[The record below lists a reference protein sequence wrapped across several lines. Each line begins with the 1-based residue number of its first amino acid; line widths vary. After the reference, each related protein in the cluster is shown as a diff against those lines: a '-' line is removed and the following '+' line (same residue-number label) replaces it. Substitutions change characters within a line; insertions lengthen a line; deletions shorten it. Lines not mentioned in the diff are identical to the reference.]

1 MWCHASYTAVEASLP
16 LTLPAILEEAQLD
29 CDQDNL
35 DEILDDDAIDSDKPS
50 TSSSTAVLRDPM
62 TREFVFAIPL
72 AARVERGYDAR
83 YSEVV
88 RGTFKTHLH
97 PSWVQCFVLAL
108 ASGHKILYPTHSQ
121 KNITHIVPLLL
132 VRLLSSISSLVVQ
145 MPPNQNSPN
154 LHRITPRTHVLLY
167 FPDSG
172 SNSQFRFF
180 SVARDKVAYTRIL
193 SPIHL
198 NS

>member
-88 RGTFKTHLH
+88 RGAFKICTLLGFNASYWHLLVVIKFCIPRIHKKISHILYLYVCFLRFH
-97 PSWVQCFVLAL
+97 PWLSNATQPKLSESAPNHTENPCLAL
-108 ASGHKILYPTHSQ
+108 FSGLGK
-121 KNITHIVPLLL
+121 
-132 VRLLSSISSLVVQ
+132 
-145 MPPNQNSPN
+145 
-154 LHRITPRTHVLLY
+154 
-167 FPDSG
+167 
-172 SNSQFRFF
+172 
-180 SVARDKVAYTRIL
+180 
-193 SPIHL
+193 
-198 NS
+198 